1 MLHLGE
7 KIVIVADVFE
17 QNLPV
22 GEYGY
27 LIAYDRNPDNVF
39 DYIIRIPQANRNF
52 FVTDKDI
59 EPEENV
65 LRFEAEQIE
74 RAALI
79 DYALATHNEKLF
91 HQVMNGEIE
100 AAESESEAEASAKEE
115 PMSQAE
121 FIKRI
126 NLRAWI

>member
-7 KIVIVADVFE
+7 KIVIVGDAFE

-27 LIAYDRNPDNVF
+27 VIAYDRNPDNAF
-39 DYIIRIPQANRNF
+39 DYVIRSPKTGRNYFVPQS
-52 FVTDKDI
+52 DI
-59 EPEENV
+59 ESESRLIEQ
-65 LRFEAEQIE
+65 EAE
-74 RAALI
+74 RATQEALI

-91 HQVMNGEIE
+91 RQIMNGEDSGADGE
-100 AAESESEAEASAKEE
+100 QEPTKEV
-115 PMSQAE
+115 MSQAE
-121 FIKRI
+121 FIKQV

>member
-7 KIVIVADVFE
+7 KIVIVGDAFE

-27 LIAYDRNPDNVF
+27 VIAYDRNPDNAF
-39 DYIIRIPQANRNF
+39 DYVIRSPKTGRNYFVPQS
-52 FVTDKDI
+52 DI
-59 EPEENV
+59 ESEIRLIEQ
-65 LRFEAEQIE
+65 EAE
-74 RAALI
+74 RATQEALI

-91 HQVMNGEIE
+91 KQIMNGED
-100 AAESESEAEASAKEE
+100 SEADGQQEPTKEV
-115 PMSQAE
+115 MSQAE
-121 FIKRI
+121 FIKQV

>member
-7 KIVIVADVFE
+7 KIVIVGDAFE

-27 LIAYDRNPDNVF
+27 VIAYDRNPDNAF
-39 DYIIRIPQANRNF
+39 DYVIRYPKTGRNYFVPQS
-52 FVTDKDI
+52 DI
-59 EPEENV
+59 ESENR
-65 LRFEAEQIE
+65 LIEQEAE
-74 RAALI
+74 RATQEALI

-91 HQVMNGEIE
+91 RQIMNGED
-100 AAESESEAEASAKEE
+100 SEADEQQEPTKEV
-115 PMSQAE
+115 MSQAE
-121 FIKRI
+121 FIKQV

>member
-27 LIAYDRNPDNVF
+27 LIAYDRNPDNAF
-39 DYIIRIPQANRNF
+39 DYIVRVPQANRNF
-52 FVTDKDI
+52 FVTEKDI

-65 LRFEAEQIE
+65 LRFEADQVE

-91 HQVMNGEIE
+91 YQVMNGDEE
-100 AAESESEAEASAKEE
+100 ERLEPEAEANAE

-121 FIKRI
+121 FIKQI

>member
-17 QNLPV
+17 QHLPV
-22 GEYGY
+22 GEHGY
-27 LIAYDRNPDNVF
+27 LIAYDRNPDNAF
-39 DYIIRIPQANRNF
+39 DYIVRIPQANRNF
-52 FVTDKDI
+52 FVTEKDI

-65 LRFEAEQIE
+65 MRFEAEQVE

-91 HQVMNGEIE
+91 YQVMNGGEDE
-100 AAESESEAEASAKEE
+100 ERLETEAEASAE
-115 PMSQAE
+115 PMSEAE

>member
-7 KIVIVADVFE
+7 KIVIVGDAFE

-27 LIAYDRNPDNVF
+27 VIAYDRNPDNAF
-39 DYIIRIPQANRNF
+39 DYVIRSPKTGRNYFVPQSDVESEERL
-52 FVTDKDI
+52 I
-59 EPEENV
+59 EQEV
-65 LRFEAEQIE
+65 E
-74 RAALI
+74 RTTQEALI

-91 HQVMNGEIE
+91 HHIMNGEGNE
-100 AAESESEAEASAKEE
+100 ESAQEE
-115 PMSQAE
+115 PTKEAMSQAE
-121 FIKRI
+121 FIKQV